1 MKDSPSSRVALLGS
15 FVFLW
20 IIVPL
25 GNAGELFKCR
35 TKDGDILYSDLA
47 CEKAGASRIGT
58 VEPPPKQPDRSGRS
72 PADGSNGAT
81 KGDQKGFDA
90 AKRAAATKSPK
101 DPEARRLR
109 ERELMVILENASST
123 IEQKAAAQEEITSNA
138 SSGVCKL
145 TDEER
150 STRDNAFADLAG
162 VRQGRVAAR
171 RILRQILGSCER
183 L

>member
-1 MKDSPSSRVALLGS
+1 M
-15 FVFLW
+15 
-20 IIVPL
+20 
-25 GNAGELFKCR
+25 
-35 TKDGDILYSDLA
+35 
-47 CEKAGASRIGT
+47 
-58 VEPPPKQPDRSGRS
+58 
-72 PADGSNGAT
+72 PADGAGGAV
-81 KGDQKGFDA
+81 KGEPKGPDPA
-90 AKRAAATKSPK
+90 RRAAATKSPK

-162 VRQGRVAAR
+162 VRQGRVEAR

-183 L
+183 I